1 MAVRSGKT
9 KAQWVAMEVA
19 RAVNA
24 GKPVALETVDF
35 SDPDRPKTCLEVD
48 FPILPVNEI
57 ATIEGNAMKPVYHLG
72 KCGLGDVPVCFARCS
87 WQLVC
92 VRQMIQR
99 TQPSFPLGGV
109 LRQPPE
115 KATIRGH
122 QGCRH
127 FHGRW
132 HDPGRGGA
140 AWLLNVRDRPEP
152 HCLVCGEEPAS
163 SRTSQKRRSSP

>member
-35 SDPDRPKTCLEVD
+35 SDPDQPKTCLEVD

-72 KCGLGDVPVCFARCS
+72 KWWAWRRSSVFRSMLLAASMRAPDDPADAAKLPSGR
-87 WQLVC
+87 
-92 VRQMIQR
+92 R
-99 TQPSFPLGGV
+99 TT
-109 LRQPPE
+109 
-115 KATIRGH
+115 ATTRKS
-122 QGCRH
+122 
-127 FHGRW
+127 
-132 HDPGRGGA
+132 DY
-140 AWLLNVRDRPEP
+140 
-152 HCLVCGEEPAS
+152 
-163 SRTSQKRRSSP
+163 SRTSRLPAFSWAMARPW